1 MFLWVPPIRGSCPSL
16 ISSSAAATFCT
27 ESSLQGSHLS
37 GAPHSRSS
45 AAGPRARLRPR
56 PAFPL
61 SGSPRTRPCLT
72 VCPAQ
77 SAVRCLARASV
88 PRLRRAERAPRPP
101 CPPAGGASRGVRS
114 QGICDRPS
122 PRSRPLCVSRAP
134 DPSHCSAE
142 RTHHGEIIR
151 THRLACV
158 TSAPPCPQPIRLYR
172 SVSSVS
178 AAGSVSFPCVS
189 ILPPRLPCL
198 CLCLFPRLIRLHR
211 PSLFT
216 KSILVNRSARS
227 N

>member
-1 MFLWVPPIRGSCPSL
+1 MGPSRPGFL

-27 ESSLQGSHLS
+27 ESSLQGSRLS
-37 GAPHSRSS
+37 GALHSRSS

-61 SGSPRTRPCLT
+61 SLWFAPHPSLPHGLSCPERCALPGAGLGPASPPCG
-72 VCPAQ
+72 A
-77 SAVRCLARASV
+77 
-88 PRLRRAERAPRPP
+88 RPP
-101 CPPAGGASRGVRS
+101 PPVSTRRGRLARGVRS
-114 QGICDRPS
+114 QGTCDRPS

-151 THRLACV
+151 TQRLACV

-178 AAGSVSFPCVS
+178 AAGSVSGSVSFPCVS

-198 CLCLFPRLIRLHR
+198 CLCLFFH
-211 PSLFT
+211 
-216 KSILVNRSARS
+216 V
-227 N
+227 

>member
-1 MFLWVPPIRGSCPSL
+1 MGVSPSPAPVLGLRSASCLLFLWVPPIRGSCPSL

-77 SAVRCLARASV
+77 SAVCCLARASV

-101 CPPAGGASRGVRS
+101 CPPAEGASRAASG
-114 QGICDRPS
+114 
-122 PRSRPLCVSRAP
+122 LRAP
-134 DPSHCSAE
+134 ATAPRRAHGRFACLVHLTPRTAPLNE
-142 RTHHGEIIR
+142 RIT
-151 THRLACV
+151 AK
-158 TSAPPCPQPIRLYR
+158 
-172 SVSSVS
+172 
-178 AAGSVSFPCVS
+178 SFAHKDLRV
-189 ILPPRLPCL
+189 
-198 CLCLFPRLIRLHR
+198 
-211 PSLFT
+211 
-216 KSILVNRSARS
+216 
-227 N
+227 